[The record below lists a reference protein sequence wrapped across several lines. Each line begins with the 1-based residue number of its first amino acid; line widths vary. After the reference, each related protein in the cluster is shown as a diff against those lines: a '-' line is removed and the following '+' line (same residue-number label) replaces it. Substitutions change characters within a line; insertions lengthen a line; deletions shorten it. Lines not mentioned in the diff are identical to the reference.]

1 VLSERTIPSGDGDD
15 CALSAVIWIIVIGEL
30 ALNTQTL
37 RYPYALALCALIAF
51 NIIIAPSAWSADS
64 SSDDSLDEVVV
75 VANRAPQ
82 PLSKVGNS
90 VTVLD
95 QQAIQDSQKVDLSTL
110 LATTPG
116 ITFSRG
122 GGPGNA
128 TSIFIRGA
136 DSDHTV
142 VLIDGVVLNDPS
154 LIGGNFDFGN
164 LLVGDTSRI
173 EILRGGQSTLYGS
186 QAIGGV
192 INIITTEPEPGLGA
206 DVQAEGGS
214 LGTALAKGGVGGK
227 FDNWSFRVGA
237 TYYATD
243 SVPELDQ
250 RYGGTTPNPFHDSV
264 VSGRATYD
272 FTPDVQFDERA
283 YWTESRVFYDG
294 YSPTTFLLAN
304 FPQYENVRQLFDY
317 TGLNFNIF
325 ELKNRLAYEYTT
337 TQHSDYNSA
346 VDPITQTDSYRG
358 DNSRVEYQGTWAIAE
373 GYQAVFGVQQEKSW
387 SDSAITPSAPTHDQT
402 GQVGEYV
409 QLQGEVISGLTL
421 TAGERHDHYDSFGQH
436 ETGQAAVAWA
446 LPSSTVLRASW
457 SQGYKAPS
465 LYELYSPYG
474 NTTLKPEQSTGG
486 DAGVEQHLWS
496 DRVTLSATYF
506 LTHFADLIEFENC
519 PGSPLCGTLGQ
530 GVGYYANV
538 DRAKASGVELQ
549 ASASLTSAVA
559 ISANYSHIK
568 TDDETPGS
576 PTYGQQLYRRP
587 EDAANLSL
595 SYTWPQSLKTTV
607 AARYGGPSFDQNF
620 NVYPTAIVRL
630 GGYTLLDL
638 RASYPLTEK
647 LEIYARIDNA
657 TNKWYETIYQ
667 YGTWGRTAFLGLHAK
682 L

>member
-1 VLSERTIPSGDGDD
+1 MNTKVFPFAFACAPCAFSVLS
-15 CALSAVIWIIVIGEL
+15 
-30 ALNTQTL
+30 
-37 RYPYALALCALIAF
+37 IA
-51 NIIIAPSAWSADS
+51 IAPPALPAEN
-64 SSDDSLDEVVV
+64 DDSLDEVVV
-75 VANRAPQ
+75 VANRAPE

-95 QQAIQDSQKVDLSTL
+95 QQAIQESQKVELSEL

-116 ITFSRG
+116 ITFSRN
-122 GGPGNA
+122 GGPGN
-128 TSIFIRGA
+128 TTGVYIRGA
-136 DSDHTV
+136 NSDHTV

-154 LIGGNFDFGN
+154 LVGGNLDFGN
-164 LLVGDTSRI
+164 LLVGDISRI
-173 EILRGGQSTLYGS
+173 EILRGAQSTLYGS

-192 INIITTEPEPGLGA
+192 INIITTEPHSGLGA

-214 LGTALAKGGVGGK
+214 LGTGMVKGGIGDK
-227 FDNWSFRVGA
+227 SDNWSFRLGA

-243 SVPELDQ
+243 SIPTLDKH
-250 RYGGTTPNPFHDSV
+250 YGGTIADPFHDSV
-264 VSGRATYD
+264 VSGRATYN

-294 YSPTTFLLAN
+294 YSPITFLLAN
-304 FPQYENVRQLFDY
+304 YPQYEDVRQLFDY
-317 TGLNFNIF
+317 TGLNFNF
-325 ELKNRLAYEYTT
+325 FDDHLKNRVAYEYTT

-358 DNSRVEYQGTWAIAE
+358 VNSRVEYQGTWAVAD

-387 SDSAITPSAPTHDQT
+387 ADITPYAPAHAET

-409 QLQGEVISGLTL
+409 QLQGQIIPGLTL

-436 ETGQAAVAWA
+436 YTGQFAAAWS

-474 NTTLKPEQSTGG
+474 NTTLNPEESTGG
-486 DAGVEQHLWS
+486 DGSVEQHLWD
-496 DRVTLSATYF
+496 DRITLSATYF
-506 LTHFADLIEFENC
+506 LTHFKNLIEFEDC
-519 PGSPLCGTLGQ
+519 PGSPLCATIGQ
-530 GVGYYANV
+530 AGGYYANLN
-538 DRAKASGVELQ
+538 RAKASGVELQ
-549 ASASLTSAVA
+549 VSAALNSALAV
-559 ISANYSHIK
+559 SANYSHIK
-568 TDDETPGS
+568 TLDETPGS
-576 PTYGQQLYRRP
+576 PADGQQLFQRP

-595 SYTWPQSLKTTV
+595 SYTWPHGVQTTV
-607 AARYGGPSFDQNF
+607 AARYGGPSLDQNF
-620 NVYPTAIVRL
+620 NVFPTANVRL

-638 RASYPLTEK
+638 RVSYPVTDK
-647 LEIYARIDNA
+647 LELYARVDNA

-667 YGTWGRTAFLGLHAK
+667 YGTLGRTAFFGVRAK

>member
-1 VLSERTIPSGDGDD
+1 MKTRVFPFAFACAPCAFFVLSI
-15 CALSAVIWIIVIGEL
+15 AV
-30 ALNTQTL
+30 
-37 RYPYALALCALIAF
+37 
-51 NIIIAPSAWSADS
+51 APPVLPAEN
-64 SSDDSLDEVVV
+64 DDSLGEVVV
-75 VANRAPQ
+75 VANRAPE

-95 QQAIQDSQKVDLSTL
+95 QQAIQESQKVELSGL

-116 ITFSRG
+116 ITFSRN
-122 GGPGNA
+122 GGPGN
-128 TSIFIRGA
+128 TTGVYIRGA
-136 DSDHTV
+136 NSDHTV

-154 LIGGNFDFGN
+154 LVGGNLDFGN
-164 LLVGDTSRI
+164 LLVGDISRI
-173 EILRGGQSTLYGS
+173 EILRGAQSTLYGS

-192 INIITTEPEPGLGA
+192 INIITTEPQPGFGG
-206 DVQAEGGS
+206 DMQAEGGN
-214 LGTALAKGGVGGK
+214 LGTGMVKGGIGDK
-227 FDNWSFRVGA
+227 SDNWSFRLGA

-243 SVPELDQ
+243 SIPTLD
-250 RYGGTTPNPFHDSV
+250 RHYGGSIADPFHDSV

-294 YSPTTFLLAN
+294 YSPITFLLAN
-304 FPQYENVRQLFDY
+304 YPQYEDVRQLFDY
-317 TGLNFNIF
+317 TGLNFNF
-325 ELKNRLAYEYTT
+325 FDDHLKNRVAYEYTT

-358 DNSRVEYQGTWAIAE
+358 VNSRVEYQGTWAVAD

-387 SDSAITPSAPTHDQT
+387 ADITPYAPAHAET

-409 QLQGEVISGLTL
+409 QLQGQITPGLTL

-436 ETGQAAVAWA
+436 YTGQFAAAWS

-474 NTTLKPEQSTGG
+474 NTALIPEESTGG
-486 DAGVEQHLWS
+486 DGSVEQHLWN
-496 DRVTLSATYF
+496 DRITLSATYF
-506 LTHFADLIEFENC
+506 LTHFKNLIEFEDC
-519 PGSPLCGTLGQ
+519 PGSPLCATIGQ
-530 GVGYYANV
+530 AGGYYANLN
-538 DRAKASGVELQ
+538 RAKASGVELQ
-549 ASASLTSAVA
+549 ASAALNSALAV
-559 ISANYSHIK
+559 SANYSHIK
-568 TDDETPGS
+568 TLDETPGS
-576 PTYGQQLYRRP
+576 PADGQQLFQRP

-595 SYTWPQSLKTTV
+595 SYTWPHRVETTV
-607 AARYGGPSFDQNF
+607 AARYGGPSLDQNF
-620 NVYPTAIVRL
+620 NVFPTANVRL

-638 RASYPLTEK
+638 RVSYPVTDK
-647 LEIYARIDNA
+647 LELYARVDNA

-667 YGTWGRTAFLGLHAK
+667 YGTWGRTAFFGLRAK

>member
-1 VLSERTIPSGDGDD
+1 
-15 CALSAVIWIIVIGEL
+15 
-30 ALNTQTL
+30 LNTQTL
-37 RYPYALALCALIAF
+37 RYAYALAACAPLAF
-51 NIIIAPSAWSADS
+51 NIIIAPSAWSAD
-64 SSDDSLDEVVV
+64 SDDSLDEVVV
-75 VANRAPQ
+75 VANRAPA

-95 QQAIQDSQKVDLSTL
+95 QQAIQDSQKVDMSAL

-116 ITFSRG
+116 ITFSRT
-122 GGPGNA
+122 GGPGNS
-128 TSIFIRGA
+128 TSVYIRGA

-173 EILRGGQSTLYGS
+173 EIFRGGQSTLYGS

-192 INIITTEPEPGLGA
+192 INIITTEPQPGLDA

-214 LGTALAKGGVGGK
+214 LGTALAKGGIGGK
-227 FDNWSFRVGA
+227 FDDWSFRVGA

-243 SVPELDQ
+243 SVPTLDK
-250 RYGGTTPNPFHDSV
+250 RYGGTTPDSFHDSV

-272 FTPDVQFDERA
+272 FTPEVQFDERA

-294 YSPTTFLLAN
+294 TPPPDYVLAN
-304 FPQYENVRQLFDY
+304 YPQYEDVRQLFDY
-317 TGLNFNIF
+317 TGLNFNF
-325 ELKNRLAYEYTT
+325 FDDHLKNRVAYEYTT

-346 VDPITQTDSYRG
+346 VDPITESDSYRG
-358 DNSRVEYQGTWAIAE
+358 NNSRVEYQGTWAIVPS
-373 GYQAVFGVQQEKSW
+373 YQAVFGLQQEKSS
-387 SDSAITPSAPTHDQT
+387 SDSDITPSAPTHAQT
-402 GQVGEYV
+402 GEVGEYV
-409 QLQGEVISGLTL
+409 QLQGEAISGLTL
-421 TAGERHDHYDSFGQH
+421 TAGERHDHYDTFGPH
-436 ETGQAAVAWA
+436 YTGQVAVAWS

-474 NTTLKPEQSTGG
+474 NTALKPEQSTGG
-486 DAGVEQHLWS
+486 DGGVEQHLWN

-506 LTHFADLIEFENC
+506 LTHFINLIEFENC
-519 PGSPLCGTLGQ
+519 PGSPLCDTLGQ
-530 GVGYYANV
+530 GFGYYANV

-549 ASASLTSAVA
+549 ASAMLTSALAV
-559 ISANYSHIK
+559 SANYSHIK
-568 TDDETPGS
+568 TEDETPGS

-595 SYTWPQSLKTTV
+595 NYTWPHSVKTTIE
-607 AARYGGPSFDQNF
+607 ARYGGPSLDQYFGPSSVEN
-620 NVYPTAIVRL
+620 VRL
-630 GGYTLLDL
+630 GGYTLLNL
-638 RASYPLTEK
+638 RISYPVTDE
-647 LEIYARIDNA
+647 LELYARVDNA
-657 TNKWYETIYQ
+657 TNKWYETVYQ
-667 YGTWGRTAFLGLHAK
+667 YGTWGRTAFVGLRAK

>member
-1 VLSERTIPSGDGDD
+1 MKTRVFPFAFACAPCAFSVLSM
-15 CALSAVIWIIVIGEL
+15 A
-30 ALNTQTL
+30 
-37 RYPYALALCALIAF
+37 
-51 NIIIAPSAWSADS
+51 IAPPALPAEN
-64 SSDDSLDEVVV
+64 DDSLNEVVV
-75 VANRAPQ
+75 VANRAPE

-95 QQAIQDSQKVDLSTL
+95 QQAIQASQKVELSEL

-116 ITFSRG
+116 ITFSRN
-122 GGPGNA
+122 GGPGNS
-128 TSIFIRGA
+128 TSVYIRGA
-136 DSDHTV
+136 NSDHTV

-154 LIGGNFDFGN
+154 LVGGNFDFGN
-164 LLVGDTSRI
+164 LLVGDVSRI
-173 EILRGGQSTLYGS
+173 EILRGAQSTLYGS

-192 INIITTEPEPGLGA
+192 INIITTEPQPRLGA

-214 LGTALAKGGVGGK
+214 LGTGMVKGGIGDK
-227 FDNWSFRVGA
+227 SDNWSFRLGA

-243 SVPELDQ
+243 SIPTLDKH
-250 RYGGTTPNPFHDSV
+250 YGGTLSDPFHDSV
-264 VSGRATYD
+264 VSGRATYN

-304 FPQYENVRQLFDY
+304 YPQYEDVRQIFDY
-317 TGLNFNIF
+317 TGLNFNF
-325 ELKNRLAYEYTT
+325 FDDQLKNRVAYEYTT
-337 TQHSDYNSA
+337 TRHSDYNSA

-358 DNSRVEYQGTWAIAE
+358 VNSRVEYQGTWAVAD
-373 GYQAVFGVQQEKSW
+373 GYQAVFGIQQEKSW
-387 SDSAITPSAPTHDQT
+387 ADITPYAPAHAET

-409 QLQGEVISGLTL
+409 QLQGQIIPGLTL

-436 ETGQAAVAWA
+436 YTGQFAAAWS

-474 NTTLKPEQSTGG
+474 NTTLNPEESTGG
-486 DAGVEQHLWS
+486 DGSVEQHLWN
-496 DRVTLSATYF
+496 DRITLSATYF
-506 LTHFADLIEFENC
+506 LTHFKNLIEFEDC
-519 PGSPLCGTLGQ
+519 PGSPLCATIGQ
-530 GVGYYANV
+530 AGGYYANL

-549 ASASLTSAVA
+549 ASAALTSALAV
-559 ISANYSHIK
+559 SANYSHIK
-568 TDDETPGS
+568 TLDETPGS
-576 PTYGQQLYRRP
+576 PTDGQQLFQRA

-595 SYTWPQSLKTTV
+595 SYTWPHSVETTV
-607 AARYGGPSFDQNF
+607 AARYGGPSLDQNF
-620 NVYPTAIVRL
+620 NVFPTATLRL

-638 RASYPLTEK
+638 RVSYPVTDK
-647 LEIYARIDNA
+647 LELYARVDNA

-667 YGTWGRTAFLGLHAK
+667 YGTWGRTAFFGLRAK

>member
-1 VLSERTIPSGDGDD
+1 MKTRVFPFAFACAPCAFFVLS
-15 CALSAVIWIIVIGEL
+15 
-30 ALNTQTL
+30 
-37 RYPYALALCALIAF
+37 IA
-51 NIIIAPSAWSADS
+51 IAPPALPAEN
-64 SSDDSLDEVVV
+64 DDSLDEVVV
-75 VANRAPQ
+75 VANRAPE

-95 QQAIQDSQKVDLSTL
+95 QPAIQESQKVELSEL

-116 ITFSRG
+116 ITFSRN
-122 GGPGNA
+122 GGPGN
-128 TSIFIRGA
+128 TTGVYIRGA
-136 DSDHTV
+136 NSDHTV

-154 LIGGNFDFGN
+154 LVGGNLDFGN
-164 LLVGDTSRI
+164 LLVGDISRI
-173 EILRGGQSTLYGS
+173 EILRGAQSTLYGS

-192 INIITTEPEPGLGA
+192 INIITTEPQPGLGA

-214 LGTALAKGGVGGK
+214 LGTGMVKGGIGDK
-227 FDNWSFRVGA
+227 SDNWSFRLGA

-243 SVPELDQ
+243 SIPTLDKH
-250 RYGGTTPNPFHDSV
+250 YGGTISDPFHDSV
-264 VSGRATYD
+264 VSGRATYN

-294 YSPTTFLLAN
+294 YSPVTFLLAN
-304 FPQYENVRQLFDY
+304 YPQFEDVRQLFDY
-317 TGLNFNIF
+317 TGLNFNF
-325 ELKNRLAYEYTT
+325 FDDHLKNRVAYEYTT

-358 DNSRVEYQGTWAIAE
+358 VNSRVEYQGTWAVAD

-387 SDSAITPSAPTHDQT
+387 ADITPYAPAHAET

-409 QLQGEVISGLTL
+409 QLQGQIIPGLTL

-436 ETGQAAVAWA
+436 YTGQFAAAWS

-474 NTTLKPEQSTGG
+474 NTALNPEESTGG
-486 DAGVEQHLWS
+486 DGSVEQRLWN
-496 DRVTLSATYF
+496 DRITLSATYF
-506 LTHFADLIEFENC
+506 LTHFKNLIEFEDC
-519 PGSPLCGTLGQ
+519 PGSPLCATIGQ
-530 GVGYYANV
+530 AGGYYANLN
-538 DRAKASGVELQ
+538 RAKASGVELQ
-549 ASASLTSAVA
+549 ASAALTSALAV
-559 ISANYSHIK
+559 SANYSHIK
-568 TDDETPGS
+568 TLDETPGS
-576 PTYGQQLYRRP
+576 PTDGQQLFQRP

-595 SYTWPQSLKTTV
+595 SYTWPHRVETTV
-607 AARYGGPSFDQNF
+607 AARYGGPSLDQNF
-620 NVYPTAIVRL
+620 NAFPTALVRL

-638 RASYPLTEK
+638 RVSYPVTDK
-647 LEIYARIDNA
+647 LELYARVDNA

-667 YGTWGRTAFLGLHAK
+667 YGTWGRTAFFGLRAK

>member
-1 VLSERTIPSGDGDD
+1 MKTRAFPFAFACAPCAFSVLSM
-15 CALSAVIWIIVIGEL
+15 A
-30 ALNTQTL
+30 
-37 RYPYALALCALIAF
+37 
-51 NIIIAPSAWSADS
+51 IAPPALPAEN
-64 SSDDSLDEVVV
+64 DDSLNEVVV
-75 VANRAPQ
+75 VANRAPE

-95 QQAIQDSQKVDLSTL
+95 QLAIQESQKVELSEL

-116 ITFSRG
+116 ITFSRN
-122 GGPGNA
+122 GGPGNS
-128 TSIFIRGA
+128 TSVYIRGA
-136 DSDHTV
+136 NSDHTV

-154 LIGGNFDFGN
+154 LVGGNLDFGN
-164 LLVGDTSRI
+164 LLVGDVSRI
-173 EILRGGQSTLYGS
+173 EILRGAQSTLYGS

-192 INIITTEPEPGLGA
+192 INIITTEPQPRLGA

-214 LGTALAKGGVGGK
+214 LGTGMVKGGIGDK
-227 FDNWSFRVGA
+227 SDNWSFRLGA

-243 SVPELDQ
+243 SIPTLDKH
-250 RYGGTTPNPFHDSV
+250 YGGTISDPFHDSV
-264 VSGRATYD
+264 VSGRATYN

-294 YSPTTFLLAN
+294 YSPITFLLAN
-304 FPQYENVRQLFDY
+304 YPQYEDVRQLFDY
-317 TGLNFNIF
+317 TGVNFNF
-325 ELKNRLAYEYTT
+325 FDDQLKNRVAYEYTT

-358 DNSRVEYQGTWAIAE
+358 DNSRVEYQGTWAVAD
-373 GYQAVFGVQQEKSW
+373 GYQAVFGIQQEKSW
-387 SDSAITPSAPTHDQT
+387 ADITPYAPAHAET

-409 QLQGEVISGLTL
+409 QLQGQIISGLTL

-436 ETGQAAVAWA
+436 YTGQFAAAWS

-474 NTTLKPEQSTGG
+474 NTTLNPEESTGG
-486 DAGVEQHLWS
+486 DGSVEQHLWN
-496 DRVTLSATYF
+496 DRITLSATYF
-506 LTHFADLIEFENC
+506 LTHFKNLIEFEDC
-519 PGSPLCGTLGQ
+519 PGSPLCATIGQ
-530 GVGYYANV
+530 AGGYYANL

-549 ASASLTSAVA
+549 ASAALNSALAV
-559 ISANYSHIK
+559 SANYSHIK
-568 TDDETPGS
+568 TLDETPGS
-576 PTYGQQLYRRP
+576 PAVGQQLFQRA

-595 SYTWPQSLKTTV
+595 SYTWPHGVETTV
-607 AARYGGPSFDQNF
+607 AARYGGPSLDQNF
-620 NVYPTAIVRL
+620 NVFPTATVRL

-638 RASYPLTEK
+638 RISYPVTDK
-647 LEIYARIDNA
+647 LELYARVDNA

-667 YGTWGRTAFLGLHAK
+667 YGTWGRTAFFGLRAK